1 MKIKEFKK
9 KHGRNV
15 ALMLISDRIKNRNL
29 SKDDRGIQEFELIQ
43 SYMIQHGVN
52 DKYIGE
58 MDILDMI
65 QDFEM
70 MLQMAVY
77 STNILKK
84 MKVDDN
90 YNMPE
95 EISYFS
101 REDDLNNLY
110 LAKLEIEKLIKAI
123 EKIDLN
129 ISISTNRSDSM
140 AAKLDLNKQN
150 IMHAINWIIKMKKKL
165 YLKVKVS

>member
-1 MKIKEFKK
+1 
-9 KHGRNV
+9 
-15 ALMLISDRIKNRNL
+15 MLISDRIKNRNL

-43 SYMIQHGVN
+43 SYMIQHSVN
-52 DKYIGE
+52 DTYIGE

-84 MKVDDN
+84 MKVDEN

-123 EKIDLN
+123 EK
-129 ISISTNRSDSM
+129 NRPEY
-140 AAKLDLNKQN
+140 
-150 IMHAINWIIKMKKKL
+150 INFYK
-165 YLKVKVS
+165 

>member
-29 SKDDRGIQEFELIQ
+29 SKDDREIHELELIQ
-43 SYMIQHGVN
+43 TYMIQHGLN

-65 QDFEM
+65 QDFEI
-70 MLQMAVY
+70 MLQMAV
-77 STNILKK
+77 
-84 MKVDDN
+84 DEN

-123 EKIDLN
+123 EK
-129 ISISTNRSDSM
+129 NRPEY
-140 AAKLDLNKQN
+140 
-150 IMHAINWIIKMKKKL
+150 INFYK
-165 YLKVKVS
+165 

>member
-52 DKYIGE
+52 DTYIGE

-84 MKVDDN
+84 MKVDEN

-123 EKIDLN
+123 EK
-129 ISISTNRSDSM
+129 NRPEY
-140 AAKLDLNKQN
+140 
-150 IMHAINWIIKMKKKL
+150 INFYK
-165 YLKVKVS
+165 

>member
-9 KHGRNV
+9 KHGRNIT
-15 ALMLISDRIKNRNL
+15 LMLISDRIENRNL
-29 SKDDRGIQEFELIQ
+29 SKDDRGIHELELIQ
-43 SYMIQHGVN
+43 SYMTQNGVN

-70 MLQMAVY
+70 MIQMAVY

-84 MKVDDN
+84 MTVDEN
-90 YNMPE
+90 YNMAE

-110 LAKLEIEKLIKAI
+110 LAKLEMEKLIKAI
-123 EKIDLN
+123 EK
-129 ISISTNRSDSM
+129 NRPEY
-140 AAKLDLNKQN
+140 
-150 IMHAINWIIKMKKKL
+150 INFYK
-165 YLKVKVS
+165 

>member
-43 SYMIQHGVN
+43 SYMIQHDVN
-52 DKYIGE
+52 DTYIGE

-84 MKVDDN
+84 MKVDEN

-123 EKIDLN
+123 EK
-129 ISISTNRSDSM
+129 NRPEY
-140 AAKLDLNKQN
+140 
-150 IMHAINWIIKMKKKL
+150 INFYK
-165 YLKVKVS
+165 

>member
-15 ALMLISDRIKNRNL
+15 TLMLISDRIKNRNL
-29 SKDDRGIQEFELIQ
+29 SKDDREIHELELIQ
-43 SYMIQHGVN
+43 TYMIQHGVN

-65 QDFEM
+65 QDFEI

-84 MKVDDN
+84 MTVDEN

-123 EKIDLN
+123 EK
-129 ISISTNRSDSM
+129 NRPEY
-140 AAKLDLNKQN
+140 
-150 IMHAINWIIKMKKKL
+150 INFYK
-165 YLKVKVS
+165 

>member
-15 ALMLISDRIKNRNL
+15 ALILISDRIKNRNL
-29 SKDDRGIQEFELIQ
+29 SKDDREIHEVELIQ

-84 MKVDDN
+84 MKVDEN

-123 EKIDLN
+123 EK
-129 ISISTNRSDSM
+129 NRPEY
-140 AAKLDLNKQN
+140 
-150 IMHAINWIIKMKKKL
+150 INFYK
-165 YLKVKVS
+165 

>member
-1 MKIKEFKK
+1 MKVKEFKN
-9 KHGRNV
+9 KHGRNI
-15 ALMLISDRIKNRNL
+15 ALMLISDRIQNRNL
-29 SKDDRGIQEFELIQ
+29 SKDDRTTHELEMIQ

-84 MKVDDN
+84 MKIDEN
-90 YNMPE
+90 YNMAE

-110 LAKLEIEKLIKAI
+110 LAKVEIEKLIKAI
-123 EKIDLN
+123 ER
-129 ISISTNRSDSM
+129 NRP
-140 AAKLDLNKQN
+140 QY
-150 IMHAINWIIKMKKKL
+150 INFYK
-165 YLKVKVS
+165 

>member
-9 KHGRNV
+9 KHGRTI
-15 ALMLISDRIKNRNL
+15 ALMLISERIKNRNF
-29 SKDDRGIQEFELIQ
+29 SEDDRNIHEFELIQ

-70 MLQMAVY
+70 MIQMAVY

-84 MKVDDN
+84 MTVDEN
-90 YNMPE
+90 YNMAE

-123 EKIDLN
+123 EK
-129 ISISTNRSDSM
+129 NRPEY
-140 AAKLDLNKQN
+140 KNFYK
-150 IMHAINWIIKMKKKL
+150 
-165 YLKVKVS
+165 